1 MISPAQAKR
10 NADSQRAVNEGI
22 IVFLSIVLL
31 VLEFGI
37 PVFGVWQ
44 NMDVPPIPGF
54 ILVIASSI
62 VLLKLISYVH
72 CNWDLRQVSFL
83 QITLHAT
90 SYMSQAFPCLFAV
103 LVKMQ
108 PG

>member
-22 IVFLSIVLL
+22 VVFLSIALL

-44 NMDVPPIPGF
+44 NVDVPPIPGF
-54 ILVIASSI
+54 ILVIVSSI

-83 QITLHAT
+83 QIRFTPHHTCRRL
-90 SYMSQAFPCLFAV
+90 FPVFA
-103 LVKMQ
+103 LCC
-108 PG
+108 